1 MARGLGPRGRR
12 LGMGMFNRLVTP
24 VGTEV
29 LLVSGN
35 EERARVMEAMLI
47 EQGFG
52 LAGVISEPANIAA
65 KVAQSKA
72 QVIVVNADKVDPPL
86 IAALGK
92 IPADARRPT
101 VLFCED
107 ATTEGIHA
115 AVAAGVNAYVVVGL
129 GGNRIRAAIDMA
141 EANYQNTR
149 QLRDELD
156 EAREALKAR
165 KVIERAKGL
174 IMKEKGL
181 DEAAAY
187 QLLRSR
193 AMQKGQRLVDVATTI
208 TEAAEVMK

>member
-1 MARGLGPRGRR
+1 MARGLRPRGRR

-29 LLVSGN
+29 LLVSGD
-35 EERARVMEAMLI
+35 EERARAMEAMLI

-52 LAGVISEPANIAA
+52 LAGVIADPANIAA
-65 KVAQSKA
+65 EVAQSRV
-72 QVIVVNADKVDPPL
+72 QVIIVNADKVDPPL

-92 IPADARRPT
+92 IPAEARRPT

-107 ATTEGIHA
+107 ASTEGIHA
-115 AVAAGVNAYVVVGL
+115 AVAAGVNAYVVGL

-141 EANYQNTR
+141 EANYRNIR
-149 QLRDELD
+149 QLRDELE